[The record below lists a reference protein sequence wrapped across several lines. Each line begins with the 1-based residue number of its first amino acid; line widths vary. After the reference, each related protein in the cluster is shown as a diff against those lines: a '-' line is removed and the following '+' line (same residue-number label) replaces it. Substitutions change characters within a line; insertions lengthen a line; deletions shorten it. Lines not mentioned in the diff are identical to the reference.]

1 MIAHLLLLTRWEWYK
16 LLRRRLLW
24 ILLAVVI
31 VFSQI
36 PLWVGYVG
44 YRNDAFDSVS
54 ASASFSF
61 ETEVDGAPVELSV
74 TCADIREGRLP
85 PDIEGL
91 DEGSRQ
97 ELLDAIEDFRR
108 SGCDE
113 VESARTFFRASF
125 MLPSSI
131 AVGLGTAH
139 WIGVILLIVLTSSSL
154 GVEYGWGT
162 LRVALTRGVGRW
174 QFLTSK
180 VLSLV
185 LMGVAGLVVVAIT
198 TTISSLI
205 CALTLNEGGGL
216 TGTGEWV
223 AAAVALGKVG
233 YGLLPYV
240 VLTMFFVVLTSSV
253 GTSLAIVMAYHLV
266 ELIFVPI
273 LSSWLNGFKDVADY
287 LLGPN
292 VAAWLGTSVPQIWIG
307 ERPDTVYAPLVLMGY
322 ILVVGAATFW
332 LFRRK
337 DVAGA
342 TGS

>member
-16 LLRRRLLW
+16 LLRRRMLW
-24 ILLAVVI
+24 VLLAVVI

-36 PLWVGYVG
+36 PLWVSYVG
-44 YRNDAFDSVS
+44 YRSDAFDSS
-54 ASASFSF
+54 RFSF
-61 ETEVDGAPVELSV
+61 GTEVDGAPVELSV

-85 PDIEGL
+85 PGIEGL

-97 ELLDAIEDFRR
+97 EFLDAIEDFRR
-108 SGCDE
+108 DSCDE
-113 VESARTFFRASF
+113 VESNRAFFRASF

-174 QFLTSK
+174 QFLASK
-180 VLSLV
+180 GLSLV
-185 LMGVAGLVVVAIT
+185 LMGVAGLVVVVIT

-216 TGTGEWV
+216 AGSGEWA

-253 GTSLAIVMAYHLV
+253 GTSLAIVVAYHLA

-273 LSSWLNGFKDVADY
+273 LSSWLNGFRSVADY
-287 LLGPN
+287 MLGHN
-292 VAAWLGTSVPQIWIG
+292 VAAWLGTSVPQVVG
-307 ERPDTVYAPLVLMGY
+307 FGGRPDTVHALLVLMGY
-322 ILVVGAATFW
+322 IVVVGAATFW

>member
-16 LLRRRLLW
+16 LLRRRMLW
-24 ILLAVVI
+24 VLLAVVI
-31 VFSQI
+31 VVSQI

-44 YRNDAFDSVS
+44 YRNDAFV
-54 ASASFSF
+54 SASFSRG
-61 ETEVDGAPVELSV
+61 TEVDGVPVELRV
-74 TCADIREGRLP
+74 TCVDIREGRLP
-85 PDIEGL
+85 PGIERL

-97 ELLDAIEDFRR
+97 EFLDAIEDFRR
-108 SGCDE
+108 DSCDG
-113 VESARTFFRASF
+113 VESTRAFFRASF

-131 AVGLGTAH
+131 AASLGAAH
-139 WIGVILLIVLTSSSL
+139 WIGVILLVILTSSSL

-162 LRVALTRGVGRW
+162 LRAALTRGVGRW

-216 TGTGEWV
+216 AGSGEWV
-223 AAAVALGKVG
+223 AAAVALGKVS

-273 LSSWLNGFKDVADY
+273 LSSLLDGFKDVADY

-292 VAAWLGTSVPQIWIG
+292 VAAWLGTSVPQVSGFG
-307 ERPDTVYAPLVLMGY
+307 ERPDTVHALLVLMGY